1 MSFRSYS
8 PQVCRPHAGLP
19 LAFALALWAGTT
31 LGATAASASVPP
43 DHQRPLLTPAEEAA
57 WLAQLVDESP
67 HRRMLAEA
75 QALGLLPPA
84 EPANLSNALPFV
96 PPPPSQAQPAKPGR
110 QVLGYLPYWT
120 MKTAVL
126 PWDQLTQL
134 GYFSAG
140 LNGNATIGTTQNWGG
155 ANAKALVAEAH
166 SHGVQVVLTI
176 TQFDSASIS
185 QILSTAATRTK
196 AVSAIVDLVIAGGG
210 DGVNIDFEGLP
221 KADRDKMNAFIAELT
236 TAFHTQLPNSD
247 VTLATPAVDWSG
259 AWDYQYLAEHSDG
272 LMVMAYGLHW
282 TGGDPGPNLPM
293 GAKSPWKH
301 KTLQWIIDDYI
312 AYAKPQNTHKLRIGL
327 PLYGQ
332 QWLANSDKTGAAKV
346 AKGNS
351 IFFDNGMTL
360 AESLGGWQWD
370 DASQSSWVVEK
381 QSPCS
386 VSGAATCWLQTW
398 SDNLQAFQLRAD
410 YLDQRDVHMGLWA
423 LGYTDKH
430 PQVFEIIDAWQAK
443 GDPVVADPGPDVSS
457 DVGPDTIDTPDI
469 PAEVVVDITPDVAPD
484 LPPDADDVTQPDA
497 VPDLPP
503 DAPQDVAPDG
513 PKDAT
518 ATADGGEGDNPFRYW
533 PDIVKDTAPNVKIV
547 YVAAPGGCS
556 AGSPGGTTAGYG
568 AGLLLLAFALRRRRA
583 PGPSRR

>member
-1 MSFRSYS
+1 
-8 PQVCRPHAGLP
+8 
-19 LAFALALWAGTT
+19 
-31 LGATAASASVPP
+31 
-43 DHQRPLLTPAEEAA
+43 
-57 WLAQLVDESP
+57 
-67 HRRMLAEA
+67 
-75 QALGLLPPA
+75 
-84 EPANLSNALPFV
+84 
-96 PPPPSQAQPAKPGR
+96 
-110 QVLGYLPYWT
+110 
-120 MKTAVL
+120 VL

-155 ANAKALVAEAH
+155 ANAKALIAEAH

-236 TAFHTQLPNSD
+236 TAFHAQLPYSD

-293 GAKSPWKH
+293 GAQSPWKH

-370 DASQSSWVVEK
+370 DASQSSWVVQK

-457 DVGPDTIDTPDI
+457 DVDPDTVDTPDI
-469 PAEVVVDITPDVAPD
+469 PAEVVADITPDVAPD
-484 LPPDADDVTQPDA
+484 LPPDAVDVTQPDA

-518 ATADGGEGDNPFRYW
+518 TTADGGEGDNPFRYW

-556 AGSPGGTTAGYG
+556 AGSTGGTTAGYG